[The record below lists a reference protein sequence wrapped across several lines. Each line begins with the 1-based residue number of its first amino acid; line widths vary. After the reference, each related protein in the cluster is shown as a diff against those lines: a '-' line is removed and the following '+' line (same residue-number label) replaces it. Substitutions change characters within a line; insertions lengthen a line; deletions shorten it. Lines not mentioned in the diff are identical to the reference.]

1 MATPLKLLVSIA
13 NYGNSQLSYLQQVV
27 REFQS
32 YSPAFS
38 VDIIVHSNIELPI
51 EGITVKIIKDLPDW
65 WELPFIARK
74 VIYDKRNDYDLF
86 IFNENDH
93 LITQSNV
100 EAFLDLS
107 KSVPPEFIIGFF
119 QYECGNGTRYF
130 PAYHTPNQWRK
141 NSAICFG
148 SDVFARFT
156 NHHQAGFIV
165 TRQQLLKAV
174 GNIDFAKENKFS
186 RYKRADRVG
195 ADIYYLAG
203 FTKLICLSR
212 FSDIL
217 IHHLPD
223 KYLTYGAP
231 DKVIQEDIK
240 RLLANHVRENSF
252 SQRIYLWHARI
263 ERWIDQMLFSP
274 CLTAKIRRDLD
285 HLFKIKR

>member
-51 EGITVKIIKDLPDW
+51 EGITVKIIKNLPDW

-107 KSVPPEFIIGFF
+107 KSVPSEFIIGFF

-130 PAYHTPNQWRK
+130 PAYHGLFRWQKT
-141 NSAICFG
+141 SAILFG
-148 SDVFARFT
+148 SAVFARFT
-156 NHHQAGFIV
+156 NHHQASFLV

-174 GNIDFAKENKFS
+174 KNIDFFKENKFS

-195 ADIYYLAG
+195 ADMYYLAG

-223 KYLTYGAP
+223 KYLTYGAS
-231 DKVIQEDIK
+231 DKVIQADIK
-240 RLLANHVRENSF
+240 MLLAKPIRENSF
-252 SQRIYLWHARI
+252 SRGMYLLNARI
-263 ERWIDQMLFSP
+263 ERWMDRILFSP
-274 CLTAKIRRDLD
+274 CLTAKFRRDLD